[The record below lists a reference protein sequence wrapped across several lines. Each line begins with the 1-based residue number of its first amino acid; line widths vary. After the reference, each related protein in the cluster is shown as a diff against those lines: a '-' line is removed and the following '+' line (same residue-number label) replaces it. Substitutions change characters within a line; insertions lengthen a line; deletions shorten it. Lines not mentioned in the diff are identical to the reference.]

1 MRVDLDELERCGTD
15 EERED
20 PMICVLCNV
29 EVHDINCGLG
39 GDMYEAPMLCCECMH
54 GTIQKLCAELR
65 AAREVVSRAHVLCA
79 WNPNGDPR
87 RWARETDGRSMS
99 LLLLTML
106 DMKSRRK
113 GG

>member
-39 GDMYEAPMLCCECMH
+39 GDMYEAPMLCCEC
-54 GTIQKLCAELR
+54 ICIIPEL
-65 AAREVVSRAHVLCA
+65 
-79 WNPNGDPR
+79 G
-87 RWARETDGRSMS
+87 
-99 LLLLTML
+99 LLLMEFCQ
-106 DMKSRRK
+106 MAF
-113 GG
+113 